1 MAKLITF
8 HLPQE
13 MIDDLQ
19 EYIIDVVNEDCD
31 PKVINRSMVIRELIR
46 LSLDSLEHLNLDA
59 VYDSYSLYSELAR
72 GIKSYYHTHYLLQE
86 SKQ

>member
-1 MAKLITF
+1 MPAKLITF

-31 PKVINRSMVIRELIR
+31 PKVINRSMLIRELIR
-46 LSLDSLEHLNLDA
+46 LSLDSLQYMNLDA
-59 VYDSYSLYSELAR
+59 IYDSYSLYSELAR
-72 GIKSYYHTHYLLQE
+72 GIKCYYHTHYLLQE
-86 SKQ
+86 NA